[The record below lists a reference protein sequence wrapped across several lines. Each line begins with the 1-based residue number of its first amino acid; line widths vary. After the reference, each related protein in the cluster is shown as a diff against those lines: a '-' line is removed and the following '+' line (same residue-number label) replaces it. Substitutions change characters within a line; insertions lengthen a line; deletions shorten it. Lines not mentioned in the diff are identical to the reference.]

1 MKIFECWDMMLSAVS
16 LALVVVVVVMASS
29 EDCPHHCPPVES
41 PVCGTGE
48 QPYQSARQ
56 LTDLIFR

>member
-1 MKIFECWDMMLSAVS
+1 MMLSAVS
-16 LALVVVVVVMASS
+16 LAVVVVAVVMAST

-48 QPYQSARQ
+48 LDWPTESDSQ
-56 LTDLIFR
+56 LRADRADI

>member
-1 MKIFECWDMMLSAVS
+1 MLSAVS
-16 LALVVVVVVMASS
+16 LAVVVAVVMAST

-48 QPYQSARQ
+48 LDWPTESDSQ
-56 LTDLIFR
+56 LRADRADI

>member
-1 MKIFECWDMMLSAVS
+1 MMLSAVS